1 VRSSNTSSTSKE
13 GVSSP
18 GNEDVDIILEKTR
31 QRMADVLSVSSQAAG
46 EGIDS
51 TISGKHN
58 ITESPAVVSI
68 SSRNPMTLH
77 NNNDILGGGAEREL
91 GIASICS
98 LPERPKGILKQIPRY
113 DDKNLRGKTLDPLSA
128 VISTALPA
136 VVGQIMPCLESS
148 SKPAEYNTESEGEA
162 FRHKLERATLA
173 EEMGLIDLEAS
184 PQDSPTQNAEE
195 SIVRDFVVERSSP
208 KADPYPEPCN
218 AAKESGNGSQSN
230 TNHDCFDV
238 TGAQNKKKGS
248 SGGGNTIEADIEFS
262 YMAEEEYDETM
273 ELAKSTGVSHEEI
286 LKSKVSFNGIGKG
299 NDMIEDG
306 ANESQDVSMS
316 ASDENDNDMMDFF
329 AHEEEEEEEQI
340 GAQPS
345 ISPFMVLWNVLAK
358 WITSEG
364 VQILQEWR
372 QELFH
377 ENYIGP
383 VVKESSETQEYS
395 PQNINTSDVS
405 LSRCAGLMSM
415 LKLNMSMSLSELGY
429 NYTNK
434 IVESR
439 LGDFI
444 KTFDFDQPMVKL
456 DSDMWAA
463 LTTVL
468 LEIIL
473 PKNNAKNTDGAKWRP
488 TNSSLPSQLQKVGL
502 TIEEYHYLTC
512 TAIPSMYH
520 CT

>member
-1 VRSSNTSSTSKE
+1 VRSSTTSSTSR
-13 GVSSP
+13 GGLSSP

-31 QRMADVLSVSSQAAG
+31 QRMADVLNVSSQSAG

-51 TISGKHN
+51 LISGKHN
-58 ITESPAVVSI
+58 IIESPALVSI
-68 SSRNPMTLH
+68 SSRNPMTL
-77 NNNDILGGGAEREL
+77 NNSNAILGGEAEREL
-91 GIASICS
+91 GTASHSS

-113 DDKNLRGKTLDPLSA
+113 DDKKLNGKTFDHLSA

-136 VVGQIMPCLESS
+136 VVGQMPCVESS
-148 SKPAEYNTESEGEA
+148 SKPAEYDTQSEGDA

-184 PQDSPTQNAEE
+184 PQDSPTHNAEE

-218 AAKESGNGSQSN
+218 TAKESGNGSQSN

-238 TGAQNKKKGS
+238 TGAQNKKKGNS
-248 SGGGNTIEADIEFS
+248 DGGNTIEADIEFS

-286 LKSKVSFNGIGKG
+286 LKSKVRFNGIGKG
-299 NDMIEDG
+299 NDMLEDG

-316 ASDENDNDMMDFF
+316 ASDEDDDGMMDFF

-372 QELFH
+372 QDLFH

-383 VVKESSETQEYS
+383 VVKESSETQKYS

-415 LKLNMSMSLSELGY
+415 LKLNTTMALSELGY

-444 KTFDFDQPMVKL
+444 KTFDFEQPMVKL

-473 PKNNAKNTDGAKWRP
+473 PKNNTKNTDGAKWRP